1 MQRGFKTRAEKVS
14 CQLRAEMGLSAHAP
28 LPGKQLIAHLK
39 VLLIQPAD
47 IPGIQV
53 ELLHEVLNGS
63 SDHWSAITFYDQ
75 TGRPVIIFN
84 PRHAPTRQESDLMH
98 EAAHILCKHPPAK
111 IVRIGGFAMRTYDE
125 SQEEEAKWLGAC
137 LQITRDGL
145 LWAIREQ
152 MTTAAMA
159 SFYGASEALVRFRR
173 NTSGVDVQIKRY
185 QAYRRL

>member
-28 LPGKQLIAHLK
+28 LAGKQLIAHLR

-47 IPGIQV
+47 IPGIRA

-63 SDHWSAITFYDQ
+63 SEYWSAITFYDQ
-75 TGRPVIIFN
+75 SGRPVIIFN
-84 PRHAPTRQESDLMH
+84 PRHAPARQESDLMH

-111 IVRIGGFAMRTYDE
+111 IVRIGGFGMRTYDE

-137 LQITRDGL
+137 LQITREGL

-152 MTTAAMA
+152 MTTEAMA
-159 SFYGASEALVRFRR
+159 GFYGASEALVRFRR
-173 NTSGVDVQIKRY
+173 NTSGVDVQLKRY
-185 QAYRRL
+185 QAYRRG